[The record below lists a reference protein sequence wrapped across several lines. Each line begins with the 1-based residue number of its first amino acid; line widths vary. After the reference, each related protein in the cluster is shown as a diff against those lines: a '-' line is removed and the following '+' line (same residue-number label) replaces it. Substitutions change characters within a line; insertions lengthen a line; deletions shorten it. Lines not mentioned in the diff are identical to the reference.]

1 MFKKILIA
9 NRGDVAVTMIR
20 SCKELEIKTV
30 AVYSSAD
37 MESLHVSLA
46 DESYCIGP
54 ADPQKSY
61 CNVNAI
67 VCTALNCGADAV
79 YVGYGF
85 LSESIALAE
94 KCKEVGITFI
104 GPGTELMRFLS
115 DESEVKA
122 LMRELAIP
130 TNMNRLHGA
139 PKEIDIQ
146 LIADNNQN
154 LLAIG
159 DRDSSYIKNGTR
171 LMGES
176 PAYALSDKT
185 RKKLYKAAKKIAST
199 LNFVGVGSVNFYV
212 DSEGN
217 HVFKKFVPRLQIGCS
232 ITETQSRINL
242 TKWQIRIAAGEALT
256 CNSDELLHTGCTLG
270 CRIYALDPTNDMPQA
285 GQVSILHIPS
295 GLGVRIETAVYQN
308 CTLPLEYEPLL
319 AKLVVH
325 AGSRDEAIIKMK
337 NALSELV
344 TEGVINNSELF
355 TDILNSDDFRSGN
368 YDITA
373 YSKLISKR
381 MDY

>member
-9 NRGDVAVTMIR
+9 NRGDVAVSMIR
-20 SCKELEIKTV
+20 SCKELSVKTV
-30 AVYSSAD
+30 AVYSASD

-61 CNVNAI
+61 CNVDAI
-67 VCTALNCGADAV
+67 ICTALNCGADAV

-85 LSESIALAE
+85 LSESIDLAE
-94 KCKEVGITFI
+94 KCKEAGITFI
-104 GPGTELMRFLS
+104 GPAPELLSFLS
-115 DESEVKA
+115 DEAEVKA

-146 LIADNNQN
+146 LIADEFGT

-185 RKKLYKAAKKIAST
+185 RKKLYKAAKKIAGA

-212 DSEGN
+212 DYEGN
-217 HVFKKFVPRLQIGCS
+217 HVFKKFVPRLQIGCA
-232 ITETQSRINL
+232 ITEVQSRINL
-242 TKWQIRIAAGEALT
+242 TKWQIRIAAGDALAF
-256 CNSDELLHTGCTLG
+256 SDENLFHGGNSIG
-270 CRIYALDPTNDMPQA
+270 CRIYAIDPSNDMPQA
-285 GQVSILHIPS
+285 GEVSILHIPC

-308 CTLPLEYEPLL
+308 CTIPPQYEPLL

-355 TDILNSDDFRSGN
+355 ADILNSEDFLSGD